1 MEKVEYPESLIYS
14 DGVITV
20 YYEDGIQVN
29 KTKSAIIIEG
39 NRNGFLSLANL
50 INVYT
55 AYLYTQ
61 IVVTDF
67 PFVGSE
73 LKLEIAEDS
82 KIDSPNGQVLV
93 DPEGHIKW
101 KISEINL
108 CVVICSLHSLGYA
121 NNELH
126 LDAGCLSGDIS
137 VYCVVK

>member
-1 MEKVEYPESLIYS
+1 MENVYYPESLIYS
-14 DGVITV
+14 DGEITV

-55 AYLYTQ
+55 SYLYTQ

-67 PFVGSE
+67 PFVDSK
-73 LKLEIAEDS
+73 LKFEIAEDS
-82 KIDSPNGQVLV
+82 KIDSPDGQVFV
-93 DPEGHIKW
+93 EHEGYIKW
-101 KISEINL
+101 KISEIHL

-126 LDAGCLSGDIS
+126 LDADCLPGDIS
-137 VYCVVK
+137 VYCVVR

>member
-14 DGVITV
+14 GGEITV

-39 NRNGFLSLANL
+39 NKNGFLSLANL
-50 INVYT
+50 INVYV

-67 PFVGSE
+67 PFVSSK
-73 LKLEIAEDS
+73 LKFEIAEDS
-82 KIDSPNGQVLV
+82 KMDSPDGQVLV
-93 DPEGHIKW
+93 ESEAYIKW
-101 KISEINL
+101 RISEINL

-126 LDAGCLSGDIS
+126 LDANCLPGDIS